1 MRTFEGIRVVDFTQ
15 AIAGP
20 FATYQLAL
28 MGADV
33 VKLEQPGIGD
43 QGRQMYPLDGV
54 NREAGYS
61 AIFLSANAGKRS
73 MTIDLK
79 HAEAAEIVR
88 RLVEGADVVVENFKA
103 GTMDKFGYGW
113 AQFHEWNPKLIYCSV
128 TGFGQHGPRSKS
140 AAYDPTIQAASGMMA
155 INGTPET
162 GPMRVGSIV
171 IDISSAITA
180 AFAIAGALFKRE
192 RTGEGAYIDLSM
204 QDVGASMMSPNL
216 LQTAF
221 GFEPSLMG
229 SRSLSNNPVADTHP
243 TREGTLLLM
252 PAIEAQ
258 TQKVWPVIGQPELA
272 DDPKFATLEGRVAN
286 EDHCLAVLHAALS
299 ADTARNWED
308 RFTAAG
314 VPAAAVS
321 LLPDVMADPQ
331 IVHRG
336 LLRETV
342 SPVDGEMLP
351 YTDTPFKVSG
361 EETGADRPP
370 PLVGADTDDVL
381 RELGYSSDQI
391 SAFREKSI
399 V

>member
-43 QGRQMYPLDGV
+43 QGRQMYPLDET
-54 NREAGYS
+54 NRAAGYS

-79 HAEAAEIVR
+79 NPEAAEIIR

-113 AQFHEWNPKLIYCSV
+113 DQFQQWNPKLIYCSV
-128 TGFGQHGPRSKS
+128 TGFGQDGPRSKS

-155 INGTPET
+155 VNGTRET

-192 RTGEGAYIDLSM
+192 RTGEGGYIDLSM

-221 GFEPSLMG
+221 GFVPGLMG

-243 TREGTLLLM
+243 TQDGTLLLM

-258 TQKVWPVIGQPELA
+258 TRKVWAVIGQPDLA
-272 DDPKFATLEGRVAN
+272 DDPKFSTLAALIAN
-286 EDHCLAVLHAALS
+286 EDHCLKVLRSALS
-299 ADTARNWED
+299 GDTARNWENK
-308 RFTAAG
+308 FTAAG

-321 LLPDVMADPQ
+321 LLPDVMADSQ
-331 IVHRG
+331 IAHRG
-336 LLRETV
+336 LLRETA
-342 SPVDGEMLP
+342 SPVNGERLP
-351 YTDTPFKVSG
+351 YTDTPFKISG
-361 EETGADRPP
+361 EATGADRPP

-381 RELGYSSDQI
+381 AELGYSPTEI
-391 SAFREKSI
+391 AAFREKSI
-399 V
+399 L